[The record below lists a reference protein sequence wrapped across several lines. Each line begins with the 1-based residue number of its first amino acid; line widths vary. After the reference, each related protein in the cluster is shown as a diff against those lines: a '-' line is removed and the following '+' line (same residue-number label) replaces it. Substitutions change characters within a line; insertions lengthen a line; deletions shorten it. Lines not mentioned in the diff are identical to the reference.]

1 MNILHQY
8 TFQSLKVNRRRT
20 LFTGMGIVISVA
32 MITAVSVFA
41 SSFLDYMERKAVYE
55 TGDWELAYSDL
66 NETEIQYLNT
76 DKQVDHTFMV
86 DDLGLSLIHISRVS
100 RRLGFMPAV
109 PRIRR
114 LTLSFL
120 I

>member
-41 SSFLDYMERKAVYE
+41 SSFLDYMERKAIYE

-76 DKQVDHTFMV
+76 DKQVDHTFTV
-86 DDLGLSLIHISRVS
+86 DDLGY
-100 RRLGFMPAV
+100 AV
-109 PRIRR
+109 LPE
-114 LTLSFL
+114 SQNEYKP
-120 I
+120 

>member
-76 DKQVDHTFMV
+76 DKQVDHTQDQRQDQKLHRVVKRIEPKRFQ
-86 DDLGLSLIHISRVS
+86 LRGLAEE
-100 RRLGFMPAV
+100 GG
-109 PRIRR
+109 
-114 LTLSFL
+114 
-120 I
+120 

>member
-41 SSFLDYMERKAVYE
+41 SFLDYMEPRRFRN
-55 TGDWELAYSDL
+55 G
-66 NETEIQYLNT
+66 
-76 DKQVDHTFMV
+76 
-86 DDLGLSLIHISRVS
+86 
-100 RRLGFMPAV
+100 RLGAGLQ
-109 PRIRR
+109 R
-114 LTLSFL
+114 SQ
-120 I
+120 

>member
-41 SSFLDYMERKAVYE
+41 SSFLDYMVKRA
-55 TGDWELAYSDL
+55 TGSWLTA
-66 NETEIQYLNT
+66 
-76 DKQVDHTFMV
+76 
-86 DDLGLSLIHISRVS
+86 ISMKLKFS
-100 RRLGFMPAV
+100 
-109 PRIRR
+109 I
-114 LTLSFL
+114 
-120 I
+120 